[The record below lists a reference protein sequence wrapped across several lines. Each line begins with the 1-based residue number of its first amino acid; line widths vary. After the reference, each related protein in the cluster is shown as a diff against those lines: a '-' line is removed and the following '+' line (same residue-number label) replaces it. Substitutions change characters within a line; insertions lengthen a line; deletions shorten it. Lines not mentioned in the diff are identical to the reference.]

1 MRDLVSIITP
11 VYNSKKFIKDAI
23 ESVIAQSYQN
33 WEMII
38 VDDASTDNSM
48 EIIQRYVNREYRI
61 VLFSNDKNLG
71 ASESRNLAIRE
82 AKGNYIAFLDSDD
95 RWLPN
100 KLEKQIELMERENI
114 AMSYSNYETINE
126 DGFITGKFLAPSKI
140 TYQDMLKTSY
150 IGTLTTIYSVRKVGK
165 IYFMNI
171 GHEDYILKL
180 EILKKIDYALGV
192 DEVLAQ
198 YQIRE
203 NSLSR
208 NKLQSALWQWNIYR
222 NIEKLSLLKSIGYF
236 ISYTYNGFT
245 KYKRK

>member
-1 MRDLVSIITP
+1 MKELVSIITP
-11 VYNSKKFIKDAI
+11 AYNSKKFIEDAI

-38 VDDASTDNSM
+38 VDDASTDESI
-48 EIIQRYVNREYRI
+48 EIIQKYVNIEYRI

-95 RWLPN
+95 IWLPN
-100 KLEKQIELMERENI
+100 KLEKQIGLMEKEKI
-114 AMSYSNYETINE
+114 AMSYSNYETINK
-126 DGFITGKFLAPSKI
+126 DGFVTGRFLAPLKI

-150 IGTLTTIYSVRKVGK
+150 IGTLTTIYSVRKLGK
-165 IYFMNI
+165 IYFINI
-171 GHEDYILKL
+171 GHEDYVLKL
-180 EILKKIDYALGV
+180 EILKKIDYAIGI

-198 YQIRE
+198 YRITE
-203 NSLSR
+203 NSLSS
-208 NKLQSALWQWNIYR
+208 NKLKSALWQWNIYR
-222 NIEKLSLLKSIGYF
+222 NIEKISILKSIGYF

-245 KYKRK
+245 KYKG

>member
-1 MRDLVSIITP
+1 MKELVSIITP
-11 VYNSKKFIKDAI
+11 VYNSKRFIESAI

-38 VDDASTDNSM
+38 VDDASTDESL

-95 RWLPN
+95 IWLPN
-100 KLEKQIELMERENI
+100 KLERQIELMEQKNI
-114 AMSYSNYETINE
+114 AMSYSHYETINQY
-126 DGFITGKFLAPSKI
+126 GFVTGKFLAPLKI

-150 IGTLTTIYSVRKVGK
+150 IGTLTTIYSVRKLGK
-165 IYFMNI
+165 IYFTNI
-171 GHEDYILKL
+171 GHEDYVLKL
-180 EILKKIDYALGV
+180 EILKKIDYAIGV

-198 YQIRE
+198 YRITE
-203 NSLSR
+203 NSLS
-208 NKLQSALWQWNIYR
+208 SNI
-222 NIEKLSLLKSIGYF
+222 ICSIL
-236 ISYTYNGFT
+236 
-245 KYKRK
+245 

>member
-11 VYNSKKFIKDAI
+11 SYNSKRFIEDTIK
-23 ESVIAQSYQN
+23 SVIAQSYQN

-38 VDDASTDNSM
+38 VDDASIDESI
-48 EIIQRYVNREYRI
+48 EIIQKYVNIEYRI
-61 VLFSNDKNLG
+61 ILFSNDKNLG
-71 ASESRNLAIRE
+71 ASESRNLAIKE
-82 AKGNYIAFLDSDD
+82 AKGTYIAFLDSDD
-95 RWLPN
+95 IWLPN

-126 DGFITGKFLAPSKI
+126 DGVVIGKFLAPSKI
-140 TYQDMLKTSY
+140 RYQDMLKTSY
-150 IGTLTTIYSVRKVGK
+150 IGTLTTIYNVRKLGK

-180 EILKKIDYALGV
+180 EILKKIDYAIGI

-198 YQIRE
+198 YRITE
-203 NSLSR
+203 NSLSS
-208 NKLQSALWQWNIYR
+208 NKLKSALWQWNIYR
-222 NIEKLSLLKSIGYF
+222 NIEKISIFKSIGYF

-245 KYKRK
+245 KYKS